1 METFKKIFSLET
13 QIKIERKIIK
23 NSGKN
28 WKKIH
33 WKLRLKIE
41 RNPLKTE
48 VKIDRKFIKKN
59 QVKIER
65 KFIEKSKEIS

>member
-1 METFKKIFSLET
+1 
-13 QIKIERKIIK
+13 
-23 NSGKN
+23 
-28 WKKIH
+28 
-33 WKLRLKIE
+33 
-41 RNPLKTE
+41 LKTE